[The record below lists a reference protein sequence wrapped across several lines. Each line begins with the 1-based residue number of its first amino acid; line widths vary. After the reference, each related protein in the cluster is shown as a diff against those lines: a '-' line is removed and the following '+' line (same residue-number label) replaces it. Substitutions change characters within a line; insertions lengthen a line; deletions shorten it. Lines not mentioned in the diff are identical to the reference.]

1 MIHGRTD
8 EQKAFIGCIAHF
20 VDVEFKPQALLLEF
34 LRIKSQ
40 HTAEKIRNTTK
51 DILEKSNAAGKI
63 YRVITDNASNMIK
76 AYKFELSIDDGDDQE
91 NEPENFSS
99 EECSFNTDASEKSNL
114 SVELSLTDPNSDMND
129 KSLAMNLNPRLSCF
143 AHSLQLVIH
152 DGSKNVPYLSKALNK
167 CKELSRKSHKSLK
180 VTDILDDF
188 DKRLSQPN
196 VTRWNS

>member
-1 MIHGRTD
+1 MIHGRTE
-8 EQKAFIGCIAHF
+8 EQKAFIGCIGHF

-51 DILEKSNAAGKI
+51 DILEKSNAVGKI

-76 AYKFELSIDDGDDQE
+76 AYKFGLSVDDGGDQE
-91 NEPENFSS
+91 NEPESFSS
-99 EECSFNTDASEKSNL
+99 EECNFNTDTSEKSNL
-114 SVELSLTDPNSDMND
+114 GIELSLTDPISDIND
-129 KSLAMNLNPRLSCF
+129 ESLAMNFNPQLSCF

-152 DGSKNVPYLSKALNK
+152 DGLENVPYLSKALNK
-167 CKELSRKSHKSLK
+167 CKELSRKSA
-180 VTDILDDF
+180 DILDDV

-196 VTRWNS
+196 VTRWNSEYLLV